1 MAGSKV
7 NNYAIGDVNLTSVM
21 STLDDTRIG
30 YCAVSLTNYATTG
43 VPAIAAG
50 SKVEVDGALFKFD
63 SEEAI
68 GGSPSN
74 GTVYIKLV
82 PAGSSITAEFT
93 NTAPSWSTEKQGW
106 YSPTAGEESCRYLP
120 FGMTKSGSTYS
131 GKHEMIT
138 PAVAGVKSF
147 SDGAFSVSGL
157 LYSGSTIAFMARA
170 VTGDY
175 AIDSA
180 YNQTR
185 VLAMSEILDT
195 VGCYDGTSKFTAP
208 VAGVYLFAAWIS
220 CVAAGYTYFTPM
232 SGIAPYQVYLTIV
245 KNPDGYG
252 SGTTL
257 ASVSP
262 TFVFD
267 TSGPPFNILY
277 EAGSS
282 IIAVALLN
290 AGDVVCSA
298 IYRGLCSS
306 GMVRVRSSVSGF
318 CGVKI
323 A

>member
-68 GGSPSN
+68 GGSPSD

-106 YSPTAGEESCRYLP
+106 YSPTAGEESYRYLP

-131 GKHEMIT
+131 GKYEMIT
-138 PAVAGVKSF
+138 PSVAGVKSF

-157 LYSGSTIAFMARA
+157 LYSGSTIAFMANLA
-170 VTGDY
+170 STMDY
-175 AIDSA
+175 SLGNA
-180 YNQTR
+180 QTII
-185 VLAMSEILDT
+185 MGSEIIDP
-195 VGCYDGTSKFTAP
+195 VGVYNPSSGLFTAP
-208 VAGVYLFAAWIS
+208 VAGVYLFFASIFCIS
-220 CVAAGYTYFTPM
+220 AGYTYFTPM
-232 SGIAPYQVYLTIV
+232 ASLTAPQIELVISKAPDASG
-245 KNPDGYG
+245 
-252 SGTTL
+252 GTRISS
-257 ASVSP
+257 ASPS
-262 TFVFD
+262 FVHGA
-267 TSGPPFNILY
+267 SGPPYAIQY
-277 EAGSS
+277 DAGCFAIGVASLAVGDTVGPMLRKVWASS
-282 IIAVALLN
+282 AQ
-290 AGDVVCSA
+290 
-298 IYRGLCSS
+298 
-306 GMVRVRSSVSGF
+306 VRLRSSSPYCFFG
-318 CGVKI
+318 GVKI